1 MKTIEKKLKRN
12 WKELKP
18 SLRNFL
24 NSSKT
29 FGFLAEK
36 FESARMGS
44 GRVSGREEVSL
55 FINGKKVVFQ
65 QWKANSNTFHVV
77 QAW

>member
-1 MKTIEKKLKRN
+1 MMKLINETKNNRN
-12 WKELKP
+12 KEIK
-18 SLRNFL
+18 NFL
-24 NSSKT
+24 SSKT

-44 GRVSGREEVSL
+44 GRVSRREEVSL